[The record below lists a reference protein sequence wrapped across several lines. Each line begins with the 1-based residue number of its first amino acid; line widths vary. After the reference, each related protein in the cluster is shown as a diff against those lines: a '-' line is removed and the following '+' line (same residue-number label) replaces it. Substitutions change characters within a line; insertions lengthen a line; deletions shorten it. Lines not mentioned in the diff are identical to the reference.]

1 MPVIPT
7 FTLRGEA
14 TPSPTAAPVLHTTPN
29 SRSDLIAGIIVLVV
43 GLICVGL
50 WIHGVGYP
58 WWKSVRAARAV
69 RKNVVTDLEAIL
81 GTSHEPAREVEPPQ
95 ELQQISPRP
104 MSQALPTRLQSIP
117 ETATPESKRSQTTTL
132 VNSTNSHKPNSNFSP
147 SNTSDKSDRSDDSFS
162 SARSQADSEPFPEF
176 DPEYHPSNDLAD
188 FSLVGL
194 QSSVRDSQLSDST
207 MGTTVEVGEAVEVR
221 ITMHSPVLH
230 SPRRGSN
237 V

>member
-1 MPVIPT
+1 MPAIPT

-14 TPSPTAAPVLHTTPN
+14 TPSPTAAPVLQTTPN
-29 SRSDLIAGIIVLVV
+29 SRSDLIAGIIILVV
-43 GLICVGL
+43 GLICLGL
-50 WIHGVGYP
+50 WTHRVGYP

-69 RKNVVTDLEAIL
+69 RKNAVTDLEAIL
-81 GTSHEPAREVEPPQ
+81 GTSRVTAHEVEPPQ
-95 ELQQISPRP
+95 ELQRITPRP
-104 MSQALPTRLQSIP
+104 ISQAPPTRLQPIQ

-132 VNSTNSHKPNSNFSP
+132 VNSTNSHNPNDDPSP
-147 SNTSDKSDRSDDSFS
+147 SSSNKSDSSDDSFS

-176 DPEYHPSNDLAD
+176 DPEYHPSNDLVD
-188 FSLVGL
+188 SSLTEL

-207 MGTTVEVGEAVEVR
+207 MGTTIEVGEAVEVR